1 MPSGEKDCV
10 RPRDTPRAS
19 SPAPGTPLKLYG
31 ISPWYDATGGQR
43 GYRRHMDLLRPPP
56 LTRLR
61 PGHWVAIDYF
71 VTALLTF
78 VYAVGFNAVAFTY
91 GVPRWAAVALAA
103 LAVLPAAV
111 RRRWPRAVLALV
123 TVSGAAGVALST
135 SSPVPPIAVAFV
147 MYLIPLRFPRRE
159 AGRLLV
165 VTLLV
170 TAAGAT
176 VFGLVR
182 HGTYVP
188 GGMTSAAGLFG
199 EGGAAIIVAWAIGYA
214 VRQQRAYVAARQEQ
228 AERQTRAE
236 LAEVR
241 QATSEERLQI
251 ARELHDVV
259 AHSLSLIA
267 VRAGVANYVI
277 SDHPEEAA
285 RALTSIEHT
294 SRGALQEM
302 RALLEVLRA
311 EPDGAGLGPILGQQ
325 HTGLVPAPGLASL
338 ESLAAGTAEA
348 GVRVDLDVRGER
360 PQLTPGLD
368 LAAYRVIQE
377 ALTNVIKHAATDR
390 CTVTVTCQRDVL
402 TLEITDH
409 GTGTGRNPS
418 GNPAAG
424 HGIAG
429 MRERVSMYGGQFQA
443 GPLPGGGFR
452 VAARF
457 PLTGSAP

>member
-1 MPSGEKDCV
+1 
-10 RPRDTPRAS
+10 
-19 SPAPGTPLKLYG
+19 
-31 ISPWYDATGGQR
+31 
-43 GYRRHMDLLRPPP
+43 MDLLLRSPPQ
-56 LTRLR
+56 TRLR
-61 PGHWVAIDYF
+61 PRHWVAIDYF
-71 VTALLTF
+71 VAALLTF
-78 VYAVGFNAVAFTY
+78 VYGVGFNVVAFTY
-91 GVPRWAAVALAA
+91 GVPRWAAVVLAA

-123 TVSGAAGVALST
+123 TVSGAVQVALGT
-135 SSPVPPIAVAFV
+135 SSPAPPIAVAFV
-147 MYLIPLRFPRRE
+147 MYLIPLRFPLRE
-159 AGRLLV
+159 AGRLLAA
-165 VTLLV
+165 TLLV

-176 VFGLVR
+176 AFGLVQ
-182 HGTYVP
+182 HGPYRP
-188 GGMTSAAGLFG
+188 GGMTSAATLFG
-199 EGGAAIIVAWAIGYA
+199 EGGAAIIVAWVIGYA
-214 VRQQRAYVAARQEQ
+214 ARQQRAYVAARQEQ
-228 AERQTRAE
+228 AERQVREE

-277 SDHPEEAA
+277 AEHPEEAA

-294 SRGALQEM
+294 SRGALAEM

-311 EPDGAGLGPILGQQ
+311 EPDGTGPGTGLPVGPQ
-325 HTGLVPAPGLASL
+325 HAGLVPAPGLASL
-338 ESLAAGTAEA
+338 ESLTARTAEA
-348 GVRVDLDVRGER
+348 GVRVDLDIRGER

-377 ALTNVIKHAATDR
+377 ALTNVIKHAATDS
-390 CTVTVTCQRDVL
+390 CKVTVACQPDVL
-402 TLEITDH
+402 TVEITDS
-409 GTGTGRNPS
+409 GPLRNGS
-418 GNPAAG
+418 GNAAAG
-424 HGIAG
+424 HGLAG

-443 GPLPGGGFR
+443 GPRPGGGFR